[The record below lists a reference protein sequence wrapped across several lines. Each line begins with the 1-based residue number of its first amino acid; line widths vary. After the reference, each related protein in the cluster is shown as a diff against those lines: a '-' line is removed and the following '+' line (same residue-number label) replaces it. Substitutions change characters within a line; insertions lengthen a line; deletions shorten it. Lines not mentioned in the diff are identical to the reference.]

1 MCPLDK
7 YVQVLEWTA
16 SHSSSSIHYV
26 TMYYLTEFV
35 VEAMKDDDKLSRR
48 AEKVKSKITSLDGH
62 VCSYG
67 TNGLYHKDRKVDTV
81 TSLEISDST
90 LSFVSGTKRSGKNF
104 ILVHLAPL
112 CIKLNSDMRSL
123 AMLKEDGAEIVL
135 FAKKSSY
142 GKLAKKLQV
151 NPFIK
156 FASSQ
161 SQEDS
166 SSDNKS
172 MVSARSEDNESI
184 MTTALPVEVNT
195 AHLWNQLEYTQHTHA
210 TDKEHHQKK
219 NKRIVQS
226 VHHANS
232 TKQLENLMQPNGHY
246 AQSSVAEGLDND
258 ESNHNDDFNDNCSS
272 ITPIEKF
279 SRRDADE
286 FIHENLTGSSNLH
299 SHDSSIDDDIRLKE
313 TSQHQKAY
321 AGDDRSSRLKD
332 VAVKQVTPPIR
343 MKSDVLKTIDDKKIV
358 DNCSSSNQNS
368 RQDDRSMCFT
378 SLKSS
383 IVIHFLTGS
392 VRNSNDI
399 HINPILK
406 LISSTNEAR
415 HNLLQIEKA
424 LELSDFSEKAINLK
438 PLNLLEN
445 VRKCAHDTRAA
456 IDNLQAGIVESEEK
470 ICALLLEKGNNSLG

>member
-1 MCPLDK
+1 
-7 YVQVLEWTA
+7 
-16 SHSSSSIHYV
+16 
-26 TMYYLTEFV
+26 MYYLTEFV

-48 AEKVKSKITSLDGH
+48 AEKVKNKIASLDGH

-81 TSLEISDST
+81 TSLEMSDST

-123 AMLKEDGAEIVL
+123 AMLNEDGADIVL

-151 NPFIK
+151 NPFTK

-161 SQEDS
+161 SQPQSQADS
-166 SSDNKS
+166 SSDNNS
-172 MVSARSEDNESI
+172 MVNARSEDNESI

-210 TDKEHHQKK
+210 TGEEHHRKK
-219 NKRIVQS
+219 KKIIVQS
-226 VHHANS
+226 VHHDSS
-232 TKQLENLMQPNGHY
+232 TKQPDQLMQRNEHY

-258 ESNHNDDFNDNCSS
+258 ESKYEVDHNDDFNDDCSS
-272 ITPIEKF
+272 INPIEKF

-286 FIHENLTGSSNLH
+286 LIHENLTGSSNLH

-313 TSQHQKAY
+313 TSQHENTY
-321 AGDDRSSRLKD
+321 AGEDRSNRLKK
-332 VAVKQVTPPIR
+332 VVVKQGSPPLR
-343 MKSDVLKTIDDKKIV
+343 MKSDVLKTIDDKIIV

-368 RQDDRSMCFT
+368 RQDDRSTCFT

-399 HINPILK
+399 HINPILN

-415 HNLLQIEKA
+415 NNLLQIEKT
-424 LELSDFSEKAINLK
+424 LEFFGFSEKAINLK
-438 PLNLLEN
+438 PLNLLES

-456 IDNLQAGIVESEEK
+456 IDNLQAGLVESEEK
-470 ICALLLEKGNNSLG
+470 ICALLLEKGNN